1 MCFTRIYGF
10 IFCDPKVINRRITST
25 VINSLNDVD
34 LATGLY
40 TFPDTAT
47 GIPENNSGTL
57 INQQTAGFCRQIAI
71 CCGSHDDEVHAYCRS
86 YYKLGESS
94 EWPIWQIINTSNLF
108 GVNGRAVMYA
118 TSQGGFVI
126 EFRVPSEYTGPYYV
140 WKLGFEADTIKIWK
154 SDGSMQYVGMKR
166 DLEVLPCGMVLERW
180 GRMRTLH
187 ASNYTGNVANSL
199 GVILTTGDRPGDQ
212 IRTVA
217 SHNPTSTTVTP
228 YVAEISFDGKFYVYN
243 GNGSSLTSVQNL
255 SFVLVWTV

>member
-10 IFCDPKVINRRITST
+10 IFCDPKVINSRTTST

-34 LATGLY
+34 LATGIY
-40 TFPDTAT
+40 TFSNTAT
-47 GIPENNSGTL
+47 GVPENSPGTL
-57 INQQTAGFCRQIAI
+57 INQKTAGFCRQIAI
-71 CCGSHDDEVHAYCRS
+71 CGGTNDDKVHAFCRS
-86 YYKLGESS
+86 YYTLGENNEWSS
-94 EWPIWQIINTSNLF
+94 WQFIITSNIF
-108 GVNGRAVMYA
+108 GVNGTSSMYA
-118 TSQGGFVI
+118 TNQGGLVI
-126 EFRVPSEYTGPYYV
+126 EYRVPSEYTGPYYV
-140 WKLGFEADTIKIWK
+140 WKLGFEGDTIKIWK

-217 SHNPTSTTVTP
+217 SHNPSSTTIIP
-228 YVAEISFDGKFYVYN
+228 YVAEISFDGKLYVYN
-243 GNGSSLTSVQNL
+243 GNGGSLTSVHNL